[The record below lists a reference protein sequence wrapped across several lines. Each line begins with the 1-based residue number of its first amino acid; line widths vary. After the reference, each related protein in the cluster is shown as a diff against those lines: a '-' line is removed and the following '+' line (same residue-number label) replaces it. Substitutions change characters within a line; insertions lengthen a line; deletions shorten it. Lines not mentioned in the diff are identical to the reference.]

1 MTIKSIAAQI
11 VHLSEKLEK
20 GELRAEEIE
29 QMTEFSRQLYERLVV
44 LQYKSYEATVKA
56 QDSHQK
62 EQEAEASAN
71 EATEPGQA
79 YEPEAPAA
87 EPIPAPEPVVE
98 ERKLEQSEP
107 KPEPETEP
115 QPDPEPEPKRESEQ
129 KIEEDSEDLS
139 DRIAFRF
146 EPDEI
151 PSNQISLIDSIEEIK
166 KMERSINE
174 AFSDQPASLSQR
186 LNRKPVANLKTA
198 ITINQRFKFISELFD
213 NDADAFAKAIDRL
226 NSCTSYIEADEFIQ
240 NGLTSRFEWEM
251 KSPTVREMMD
261 LVERRFL

>member
-29 QMTEFSRQLYERLVV
+29 EMTDFSRQLYERLVV
-44 LQYKSYEATVKA
+44 LQYKAYEATVKA
-56 QDSHQK
+56 QDAQ
-62 EQEAEASAN
+62 QEEDDAEASAN
-71 EATEPGQA
+71 EATEPDQV
-79 YEPEAPAA
+79 YEPEVAA
-87 EPIPAPEPVVE
+87 ADPI
-98 ERKLEQSEP
+98 
-107 KPEPETEP
+107 
-115 QPDPEPEPKRESEQ
+115 PEPEPIVEETKLEQ
-129 KIEEDSEDLS
+129 TEAEEKVEEDSENLS
-139 DRIAFRF
+139 ERIAFRF
-146 EPDEI
+146 ESEEI
-151 PSNQISLIDSIEEIK
+151 SSNQISLIDSIEEIK

-174 AFSDQPASLSQR
+174 AFSDQPASLAQR
-186 LNRKPVANLKTA
+186 LNKKPVANLKTA
-198 ITINQRFKFISELFD
+198 ITINQKFKFISDLFK
-213 NDADAFAKAIDRL
+213 NDVDAFEKAIDRL